1 MSHLSR
7 RNFVKRASVGLAGV
21 GLMPQ
26 GIGQEQVHAPQTG
39 RHPRHV
45 NIATLTM
52 GGISRETIEQVVAA
66 ALKRMEI
73 ALPMSPDIYCLPE
86 VFHAA
91 AVKGG
96 RPPLPVSAEDG
107 SGNIIA
113 PFQAFAKA
121 NNCYIVCPI
130 YTTADGKYYNAAVL
144 IDRRGE
150 YLGEYRKVRLTEGE
164 LRKGLTPG
172 PSDIPVFDTDFGRIG
187 VQICFDIEWP
197 DGWNQLGEKGAEIV
211 FFPSAFSGGKRIRAK
226 ALDNKYYVVSSIRDT
241 CSRICDVTGELAV
254 SGGHP
259 SNEWGVFASV
269 NLERAVLHTHGA
281 GTVAVKFPEIRKK
294 YGTKIALHTMG
305 EEHYTI
311 LESLTPEVKVA
322 DILREFEMR
331 THADHLRIAEEL
343 AASLGF

>member
-1 MSHLSR
+1 MSFSR
-7 RNFVKRASVGLAGV
+7 RNFVKSASVGLAGM
-21 GLMPQ
+21 GLISQ
-26 GIGQEQVHAPQTG
+26 GIGKEWANRSQSGPTS
-39 RHPRHV
+39 RRV

-52 GGISRETIEQVVAA
+52 NGIKGDNIEQVIAA

-73 ALPMSPDIYCLPE
+73 ALPMAPDIYCLPE

-96 RPPLPVSAEDG
+96 RPPLPVSSENG

-113 PFQAFAKA
+113 PFQTFAKA
-121 NNCYIVCPI
+121 HNCYIVCPV

-144 IDRRGE
+144 IDRQGE
-150 YLGEYRKVRLTEGE
+150 YLGEYRKARLTEGE

-172 PSDIPVFDTDFGRIG
+172 PSDIPVFATDFGRIG

-197 DGWNQLGEKGAEIV
+197 EGWNQLGKKGAEIV
-211 FFPSAFSGGKRIRAK
+211 FFPSAFSGGKRIAAK
-226 ALDNKYYVVSSIRDT
+226 ALDNKYCIVSSIRDT

-259 SNEWGVFASV
+259 SNEWGVFGSI
-269 NLERAVLHTHGA
+269 NLERAILHTHGA

-294 YGTKIALHTMG
+294 YGTKIVLHTLG

-311 LESLTPEVKVA
+311 LESLTPEIKVA
-322 DILREFEMR
+322 DILREFDMR

-343 AASLGF
+343 TAGLGF

>member
-1 MSHLSR
+1 MSFSR
-7 RNFVKRASVGLAGV
+7 RNFVKSASVGLAGM
-21 GLMPQ
+21 GFMTQ
-26 GIGQEQVHAPQTG
+26 GIGKEWANAPQTS

-52 GGISRETIEQVVAA
+52 GGISGDNMEQVIAA

-73 ALPMSPDIYCLPE
+73 AIPLAPDIYCLPE

-96 RPPLPVSAEDG
+96 RPPLPVSAENG
-107 SGNIIA
+107 SGNIIS

-121 NNCYIVCPI
+121 NNCYIVCPV
-130 YTTADGKYYNAAVL
+130 YTTENGKYYNAAVL
-144 IDRRGE
+144 IGRQGE

-164 LRKGLTPG
+164 LRKGLAPG
-172 PSDIPVFDTDFGRIG
+172 PSNIPVFDADFGRIG

-197 DGWNQLGEKGAEIV
+197 DGWNQLEKKGVDIV
-211 FFPSAFSGGKRIRAK
+211 FFPSAFSGGKRIAAK
-226 ALDNKYYVVSSIRDT
+226 ALDNKYCIVSSIRDT

-259 SNEWGVFASV
+259 SNEWGVFGSI
-269 NLERAVLHTHGA
+269 NLERAILHTHGA

-294 YGTKIALHTMG
+294 YGTKIALHTLG

-322 DILREFEMR
+322 DILHEFNMR

-343 AASLGF
+343 TANLGF